1 MIRVSAQ
8 LLGGRHRPASVCSYW
23 ESKSTSHTPAP
34 CSAWRRRRPIYEHD
48 LVWQGEMHYLNAVP
62 INAIAESWIDQYDQE
77 RVRALSDLKSALETT
92 MSTTEFVYPTYINT
106 TPEELWQ
113 ALTDG
118 AFIRRYFGGGG
129 PDSRWQVGSPVRW
142 SMQNEQPQDLDQ
154 VVLESEPGKRLSYTW
169 HNYQPEMKEWFG
181 WSDERFEE
189 LVKEPRATVT
199 FDIEPAGA
207 AVKLTVTHEGFA
219 PDSEMLKGVSSGWP
233 AILSNLKT
241 LLETGETLPLDM
253 QK

>member
-1 MIRVSAQ
+1 
-8 LLGGRHRPASVCSYW
+8 
-23 ESKSTSHTPAP
+23 
-34 CSAWRRRRPIYEHD
+34 
-48 LVWQGEMHYLNAVP
+48 
-62 INAIAESWIDQYDQE
+62 
-77 RVRALSDLKSALETT
+77 
-92 MSTTEFVYPTYINT
+92 
-106 TPEELWQ
+106 
-113 ALTDG
+113 
-118 AFIRRYFGGGG
+118 
-129 PDSRWQVGSPVRW
+129 
-142 SMQNEQPQDLDQ
+142 MQDEQPQDLDQ